1 MTWRG
6 GADTENRAPGLF
18 RDQVP
23 DSTPD
28 TTALLREL
36 IAHNYLEIGRAD
48 GKAAV
53 LLATG
58 GSFLSPAPGSKA
70 RRRSLDAVSV
80 VVRRAR
86 RRRSRRGTSSGPH
99 PAPGFRSA
107 SGHTGIHVFRGC
119 GAGSKQVPPVHGS
132 GRQRQSPGNQA
143 VAGTPRRQPDRAH
156 QESLREL
163 GCPPSSPRP
172 PHDTRGAGTRQLIKV
187 SRQGLPGLL
196 GVSRNRHASVFS
208 SRANA
213 SGGRGSGSRLGITI
227 SPGAGS
233 CSYGP
238 VRQYERLSPGRICP
252 VGLIF
257 MPARPPA
264 ACLGMPSSSPIGV
277 LGQNFHR
284 PRRGSPSLARHCGP
298 T

>member
-1 MTWRG
+1 MPPRRTAHQGRP
-6 GADTENRAPGLF
+6 ATQAPE
-18 RDQVP
+18 P
-23 DSTPD
+23 TPD
-28 TTALLREL
+28 TSALLREL
-36 IAHNYLEIGRAD
+36 IAHNHLEIGRAD

-53 LLATG
+53 LLATA
-58 GSFLSPAPGSKA
+58 GSLLSPAIGPKTHSC
-70 RRRSLDAVSV
+70 SLDAVAV
-80 VVRRAR
+80 VVRRAHR
-86 RRRSRRGTSSGPH
+86 RGSRRGTPSGSSSRAGNPLCVR
-99 PAPGFRSA
+99 ACGTR
-107 SGHTGIHVFRGC
+107 VLRGRGVC
-119 GAGSKQVPPVHGS
+119 AE
-132 GRQRQSPGNQA
+132 NQA
-143 VAGTPRRQPDRAH
+143 RLSTALEDSTKSAGTPAAASPPRHQPDRAP
-156 QESLREL
+156 QEPLRAL
-163 GCPPSSPRP
+163 GRPPPS
-172 PHDTRGAGTRQLIKV
+172 PHPARDPGDPSSRQLIKV